1 MLAVTLP
8 TGERRGRPEMG
19 RRAAHWESA
28 LQAAVLLAILALSIA
43 APRTAVRGRL
53 EEAGPTGRTTVDYTV
68 WTDVPKEALTIFDN
82 YHWGSLKG
90 EGPSDSPHRGRHS
103 AGPWSKPLSPRG
115 DSDCPP

>member
-28 LQAAVLLAILALSIA
+28 LQAAVLLAVLALSIA
-43 APRTAVRGRL
+43 APRTAVQGRL

-68 WTDVPKEALTIFDN
+68 WTDVPKEALTIFDTV
-82 YHWGSLKG
+82 K
-90 EGPSDSPHRGRHS
+90 RGCMC
-103 AGPWSKPLSPRG
+103 GLV
-115 DSDCPP
+115 

>member
-28 LQAAVLLAILALSIA
+28 LQAAVLLAVLALSIA
-43 APRTAVRGRL
+43 APRTAVRNRL
-53 EEAGPTGRTTVDYTV
+53 EEAGGATGRTIADWTT

-82 YHWGSLKG
+82 TRTHARTYARTLGHAHDTHAHALSHDTTSSIG
-90 EGPSDSPHRGRHS
+90 E
-103 AGPWSKPLSPRG
+103 
-115 DSDCPP
+115 PP